1 MSRREFLEN
10 WATMDI
16 DNMEEA
22 KVMYAST
29 KKDAPWNTEKESD
42 NND

>member
-10 WATMDI
+10 WANMDI

-22 KVMYAST
+22 SVVYANT
-29 KKDAPWNTEKESD
+29 KKDVVVKTTESESE
-42 NND
+42 